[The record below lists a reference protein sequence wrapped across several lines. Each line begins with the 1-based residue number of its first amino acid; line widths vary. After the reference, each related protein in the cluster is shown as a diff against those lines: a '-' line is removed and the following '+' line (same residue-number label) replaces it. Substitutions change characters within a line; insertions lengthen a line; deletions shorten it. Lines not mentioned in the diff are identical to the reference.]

1 MMSSEEIPSIKL
13 GSSQVLFFTEKVP
26 LEDVVNQMAESLE
39 VLDYVKDSFSHAVL
53 EREQVFP
60 TGLPT
65 KPIGI
70 AIPHTDA
77 EHVNSDAIAIGI
89 LKEPVQFEEMGT
101 SGGSTFVDV
110 SIITMLAIS
119 NPSQMIPLLSQL
131 AKSYQDGDFLN
142 SLYNEDR
149 VDMIMNKLKEKI
161 PQIEITG

>member
-1 MMSSEEIPSIKL
+1 MSSEEIPSIKL
-13 GSSQVLFFTEKVP
+13 SSSQVLIFTEKLP
-26 LEDVVNQMAESLE
+26 IEDVVNQMAESLE
-39 VLDYVKDSFSHAVL
+39 ERGYVKDSYSSAVL
-53 EREQVFP
+53 EREKVFP

-65 KPIGI
+65 EPIGV

-77 EHVNSDAIAIGI
+77 EHVNNDAISIGI

-131 AKSYQDGDFLN
+131 AKSYQDSDFLN
-142 SLYNEDR
+142 SLFNEDQ
-149 VDMIMNKLKEKI
+149 VDMIMKKLKEKI